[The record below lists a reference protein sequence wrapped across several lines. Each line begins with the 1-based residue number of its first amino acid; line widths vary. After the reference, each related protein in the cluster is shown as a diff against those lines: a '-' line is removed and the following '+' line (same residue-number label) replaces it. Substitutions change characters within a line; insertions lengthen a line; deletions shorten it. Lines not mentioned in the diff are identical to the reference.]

1 MTSSQIA
8 LFVNPTAGR
17 GRTAR
22 RLSRVIELLA
32 QAGVDSEVH
41 ESNAVGHLEDLVH
54 DAVRTGQRRIVVA
67 GGDGSIHEAVNGI
80 MRADGNAALGIIPT
94 GTGNDFAKASEI
106 PLEWEHATQL
116 LATRI
121 IADARS
127 RTIDVGQMNGRFFA
141 NGAGIGFDA
150 RVTQAARSYR
160 WPIGD
165 FVYLFAIFRCM
176 ADGIATP
183 DLLIRAGDYEFSGP
197 VTLANISNGSWV
209 GGMFHIA
216 PMAANN
222 DGKLELLI
230 ADPVSRRRLV
240 GILPQLMR
248 GRHMAEA
255 EISHATVSRVTISAA
270 APILS
275 HLDGEVQA
283 ETCEFEID
291 ILPAALDLL

>member
-17 GRTAR
+17 GRSGR
-22 RLSRVIELLA
+22 RLSRVVELFA
-32 QAGVDSEVH
+32 EAGIDCQTHKSE
-41 ESNAVGHLEDLVH
+41 AVGHLEDLVC
-54 DAVRTGQRRIVVA
+54 DVVRAGQQRIVVA

-80 MRADGNAALGIIPT
+80 LRADRDAALGVIPT

-116 LATRI
+116 LASRI
-121 IADARS
+121 VADAHMRK
-127 RTIDVGQMNGRFFA
+127 IDVGRMNDRYFA

-150 RVTQAARSYR
+150 RVTAVARSYR

-165 FVYLFAIFRCM
+165 LVYLLAIFRCM

-183 DLLIRAGDYEFSGP
+183 HLDIKADEHEWRGP
-197 VTLANISNGSWV
+197 VTLANVSNGPWV

-216 PMAANN
+216 PMATNN

-230 ADPVSRRRLV
+230 ADPVSRGRLIT
-240 GILPQLMR
+240 ILPKLLR
-248 GRHMAEA
+248 GQHMDEP
-255 EISHATVSRVTISAA
+255 EIFHASVSKVTVCAA
-270 APILS
+270 APVPS
-275 HLDGEVQA
+275 HLDGEVQSPA
-283 ETCEFEID
+283 SDFEIE